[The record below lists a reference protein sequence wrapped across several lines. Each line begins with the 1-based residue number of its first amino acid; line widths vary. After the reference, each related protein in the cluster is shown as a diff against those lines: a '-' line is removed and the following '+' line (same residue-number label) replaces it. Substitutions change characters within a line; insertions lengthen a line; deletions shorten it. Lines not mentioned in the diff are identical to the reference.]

1 MTNYAKYKGE
11 VPMQKLIATR
21 IGYSPLLNDFFIKTD
36 EKDYRGQM
44 EHVDDKFIL
53 QYFSEKY
60 IVEFKDDNVAKDW
73 LKSIIEK
80 YYFSRKDLLL
90 DYEKLKNDLPF
101 ISFKILN
108 AKYNEYLIKIKS
120 TKNIFNYDINNY
132 YVAHMANDLRTIKLF
147 QTIGEGKKLEGKKRE
162 ILNKY
167 EKLCKD
173 IINF

>member
-1 MTNYAKYKGE
+1 MDYYAKYKGD

-44 EHVDDKFIL
+44 EYVDEKFIL

-73 LKSIIEK
+73 LKSIIKK

-90 DYEKLKNDLPF
+90 DYEKLNNDLPF
-101 ISFKILN
+101 ISLQILN
-108 AKYNEYLIKIKS
+108 TKHNEYLIKIKS
-120 TKNIFNYDINNY
+120 TKNIFNYDLNNY
-132 YVAHMANDLRTIKLF
+132 YVAHMTNDLKTIRLF
-147 QTIGEGKKLEGKKRE
+147 RTIGEGKKLEAKKRE
-162 ILNKY
+162 ILKTY

-173 IINF
+173 IIYF